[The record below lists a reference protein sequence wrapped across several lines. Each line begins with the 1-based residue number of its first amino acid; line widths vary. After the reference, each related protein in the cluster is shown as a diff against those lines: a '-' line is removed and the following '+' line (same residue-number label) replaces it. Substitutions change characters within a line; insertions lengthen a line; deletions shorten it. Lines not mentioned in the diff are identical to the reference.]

1 MEEPTVAVSGL
12 GWNNIKMHAP
22 VRPNDEI
29 YSKVKCLEARPS
41 KKQPDSGVV
50 TCQNNL
56 FNQRGELVYT
66 AECSFLVLRRPKQ
79 ES

>member
-12 GWNNIKMHAP
+12 GMNNIKMHAP

-41 KKQPDSGVV
+41 KTQPDCGIV
-50 TCQNNL
+50 TAQNNL
-56 FNQRGELVYT
+56 FNQRGELVFT
-66 AECSFLVLRRPKQ
+66 AEVSFLVMCRPK
-79 ES
+79 